1 LLMMFKGKHSGFSLI
16 ELMIVVA
23 IIGITAAVAIPSYRT
38 WIQNTRIRSAA
49 ESIMNGL
56 QKARAEALRHNA
68 QVRFTLNT
76 VDGSWVVGCVIP
88 VGDLDA
94 DGELDCSA
102 TIETKAAGEGAT
114 DFNIATDTGDSI
126 LTFTGLGTR
135 DPAQAANEF
144 GQVSVDMDISAMDAA
159 DSREMNIVVGAGGS
173 LKMCDPNATDL
184 RAC

>member
-1 LLMMFKGKHSGFSLI
+1 MMFKGKHSGFSLI

-23 IIGITAAVAIPSYRT
+23 IIGITAAVAIPSYRS
-38 WIQNTRIRSAA
+38 WIQNTRIRSTA
-49 ESIMNGL
+49 ESILNGL
-56 QKARAEALRHNA
+56 QKTRAEALRHNA

-76 VDGSWVVGCVIP
+76 TDGSWVVGCVTP
-88 VGDLDA
+88 VADLDL
-94 DGELDCSA
+94 DGESDCPA
-102 TIETKAAGEGAT
+102 AIETKAAAEASA
-114 DFNIATDTGDSI
+114 DINVSTDTGDSI

-144 GQVSVDMDISAMDAA
+144 GQVTVDMDISAMPAA

-173 LKMCDPNATDL
+173 VKMCDPNATDL